1 MHQLWGE
8 FHFSSRQLRV
18 TSCIHSLDLPSV
30 GLFPSGHRILVSF
43 ISRQRLLLPQALY
56 MLGSTRPTFTTLA
69 GNRCSISTVGR
80 YRSPSLKITRPDA
93 PLKLVCWRKVF
104 NSLWKKASS
113 VLSSKNKFKQWQG
126 SILLGEYGYT
136 SHYFLKPSNT
146 EGLKTHR
153 HTHTNTIERLRLL
166 DITSLPPTKS
176 GFDTR
181 QYRRKIY
188 DHRHFYL

>member
-1 MHQLWGE
+1 MKRIGELTSQRSIQRTLIKHQILFNHNQENVHQLWGE

-56 MLGSTRPTFTTLA
+56 MLGSTRPTFTTLT

-104 NSLWKKASS
+104 NSL
-113 VLSSKNKFKQWQG
+113 
-126 SILLGEYGYT
+126 
-136 SHYFLKPSNT
+136 
-146 EGLKTHR
+146 
-153 HTHTNTIERLRLL
+153 
-166 DITSLPPTKS
+166 
-176 GFDTR
+176 
-181 QYRRKIY
+181 
-188 DHRHFYL
+188 